1 MLWPHSYTDFYPESH
16 SGSSSFL
23 ALPAAQTLT
32 YSYTDTITSSSVNN
46 EITRVPV
53 ISDTRIR
60 TSQKPKKINY
70 HKRLLPSTVNPSPR
84 STRTEFGKGLSP
96 VVFSLNN
103 STYSGLTKT
112 MILPTIE
119 TTCDT
124 DNEFDD
130 STGLNIYSPVST
142 PESCFSSYSNSS

>member
-1 MLWPHSYTDFYPESH
+1 MLWPHSYTDSYPESH

-23 ALPAAQTLT
+23 TLPAAQSLT
-32 YSYTDTITSSSVNN
+32 YSCTDAITRSSVNN

-53 ISDTRIR
+53 ISDTRS
-60 TSQKPKKINY
+60 SQQPKKINY
-70 HKRLLPSTVNPSPR
+70 HKRLLPSTVNPSPL
-84 STRTEFGKGLSP
+84 STRTQFGKGLSP

-119 TTCDT
+119 TLCDS
-124 DNEFDD
+124 DNECDD

-142 PESCFSSYSNSS
+142 PESCFSSCSNSS